1 MLEKIPAPTSKEDL
15 RVLVIDNQGL
25 VHDVVASALHAI
37 GIKHVVSAFNAFHA
51 IRLCEEKRFDFVL
64 LAFNVSHDK
73 DGFHL
78 FEELKHL
85 NHINDTTTV
94 IFLSAETSPELV
106 NCIVELQPDDFWV
119 KPLKPSSIES
129 RLNYLLQIRYKLHK
143 MLHCM
148 KVGDYSTAMYY
159 AERQL
164 KDVSLSDYHPRI
176 RRLIGEC
183 LLQLRDYETS
193 ENYYRELLQTMDHA
207 WVHIGLARS
216 LLRQDELEEAQL
228 LVEDLLLRPDT
239 RFLTYDLLAQYFIE
253 KEQFELAYEQMKQA
267 SKLAPR
273 NIERNKRLWDLARL
287 NHDKVGQL
295 SAVQNMAKF
304 AKNSIHDS
312 PELSLNVIRST
323 IDLATSL
330 GAGEGDRYI
339 QRAQSDL
346 EEISQQKGVQ
356 TQLGDQI
363 DVIKARMLC
372 LRNQKKSA
380 EEIMNASSVHTTG
393 QSMEDNLDK
402 MKAFHELGMREQC
415 ISILEKL
422 KTQIEGDTF
431 SSQVV
436 DEYLKQESIERTEI
450 QFTTK
455 ELKNMAT
462 VHYKENRLQPAYN
475 NLRQALTIS
484 PKDKQ
489 IALSLM
495 KVLLQLH
502 STQPL
507 NDEQLEVVTLAAR
520 MLTNEKLSSSQA
532 EKRDQY
538 IDKLGLEVEAP
549 QDKEAL
555 GVLGHPTP

>member
-1 MLEKIPAPTSKEDL
+1 
-15 RVLVIDNQGL
+15 
-25 VHDVVASALHAI
+25 
-37 GIKHVVSAFNAFHA
+37 
-51 IRLCEEKRFDFVL
+51 
-64 LAFNVSHDK
+64 
-73 DGFHL
+73 
-78 FEELKHL
+78 
-85 NHINDTTTV
+85 
-94 IFLSAETSPELV
+94 
-106 NCIVELQPDDFWV
+106 
-119 KPLKPSSIES
+119 
-129 RLNYLLQIRYKLHK
+129 
-143 MLHCM
+143 
-148 KVGDYSTAMYY
+148 
-159 AERQL
+159 
-164 KDVSLSDYHPRI
+164 
-176 RRLIGEC
+176 
-183 LLQLRDYETS
+183 
-193 ENYYRELLQTMDHA
+193 MDHA

-339 QRAQSDL
+339 QRAQNDL

-356 TQLGDQI
+356 IQLGDQI

-520 MLTNEKLSSSQA
+520 MLTNEKLSASQA
-532 EKRDQY
+532 DKRDQY

-549 QDKEAL
+549 NDKEAL
-555 GVLGHPTP
+555 GVLGHPTA

>member
-164 KDVSLSDYHPRI
+164 KDMSLSDYHPRI

-339 QRAQSDL
+339 QRAQNDL

-356 TQLGDQI
+356 IQLGDQI

-520 MLTNEKLSSSQA
+520 MLTNEKLSASQA
-532 EKRDQY
+532 DKRDQY

-549 QDKEAL
+549 NDKEAL
-555 GVLGHPTP
+555 GVLGHPTA

>member
-164 KDVSLSDYHPRI
+164 KDMSLSDYHPRI

-339 QRAQSDL
+339 QRAQNDL

-356 TQLGDQI
+356 IQLGDQI

-520 MLTNEKLSSSQA
+520 MLTNEKLSPSQA

>member
-164 KDVSLSDYHPRI
+164 KDMSLSDYHPRI

-339 QRAQSDL
+339 QRAQNDL

-549 QDKEAL
+549 QGKEAL

>member
-143 MLHCM
+143 MMHCM

-216 LLRQDELEEAQL
+216 LLRQDELEEAQSM
-228 LVEDLLLRPDT
+228 VEDLLLRPDT

-253 KEQFELAYEQMKQA
+253 KEQFELAYEQMKEA

-312 PELSLNVIRST
+312 PELALNVIRST

-339 QRAQSDL
+339 QRAQNDL

-356 TQLGDQI
+356 IQLGDQI

-495 KVLLQLH
+495 KVLLQIH

-520 MLTNEKLSSSQA
+520 MLTNEKLSASQA
-532 EKRDQY
+532 DKRDQY
-538 IDKLGLEVEAP
+538 IDKLGLEVEVP
-549 QDKEAL
+549 HDKEAL
-555 GVLGHPTP
+555 GVLGHPTA

>member
-164 KDVSLSDYHPRI
+164 KDMSLSDYHPRI

-339 QRAQSDL
+339 QRAQNDL

-356 TQLGDQI
+356 IQLGDQI

-520 MLTNEKLSSSQA
+520 MLTNEKLSPSQA

-538 IDKLGLEVEAP
+538 IDKL
-549 QDKEAL
+549 
-555 GVLGHPTP
+555 